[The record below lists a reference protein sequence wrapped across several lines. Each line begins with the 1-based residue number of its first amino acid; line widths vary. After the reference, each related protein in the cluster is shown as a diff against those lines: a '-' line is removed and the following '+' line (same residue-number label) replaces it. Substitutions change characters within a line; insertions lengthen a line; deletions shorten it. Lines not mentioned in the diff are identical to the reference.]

1 MKSKFSSR
9 TRWREKLE
17 KPQDPKVVQIPPK
30 MSRSGQGTM
39 LIPTPMLVDELIR
52 KVPKGKL
59 ITSSELRRK
68 LASDFA
74 TNVTCPLTTG
84 IFVRIAA
91 EAAEED
97 RTNGKRRLTP
107 YWRVVKDDGG
117 LNPKFPGG
125 VGAQAR
131 NLRAEGFAVT
141 RNGQKPPTV
150 KEFERRLY
158 TFK

>member
-1 MKSKFSSR
+1 MKSKFTSR

-17 KPQDPKVVQIPPK
+17 KPQQPKVVQIPPK
-30 MSRSGQGTM
+30 MSRFGKGTM

-59 ITSSELRRK
+59 ITGSELRRK

-117 LNPKFPGG
+117 LNPKYPGG
-125 VGAQAR
+125 VDAQAR
-131 NLRAEGFAVT
+131 NLRAEGFTVA
-141 RNGQKPPTV
+141 RKGRKPPTV
-150 KEFERRLY
+150 TEFERRLH

>member
-1 MKSKFSSR
+1 MKSKFTSR

-30 MSRSGQGTM
+30 MSRFGKGTM

-74 TNVTCPLTTG
+74 TNATCPLTTG

-125 VGAQAR
+125 VDSQAR
-131 NLRAEGFAVT
+131 NLRAEGFAVA
-141 RNGQKPPTV
+141 RSGKKPPTV
-150 KEFERRLY
+150 KEFERRLH